1 VAKPKINDVER
12 NLIRHGPSP
21 FPHTVAAEGGRQ
33 TARAGRYVAGIGEEL
48 QCQQGYDF
56 EAWRM
61 TTGRDERRQADPT
74 HALLTEIRE
83 ATFIS
88 NRAFVFL
95 KKLEWQFRGQKSTHT
110 IVGWKFTPQWENGG
124 NTPTK
129 YMTSRINYVAF
140 PEALDP
146 TFDCPDI
153 GDLQVCHTMIG
164 PHAIMH
170 AAQIDIPVEVLD
182 KIKDGELHAYLWGWA
197 EYNDVFPGTPRH
209 RSEFCFEIVVD
220 GDVRTENCQF
230 LFRRHGRH
238 NGCDDECL
246 FEPRRYVPEGDE
258 QFYKFLDTTDIDKV
272 LSNHT
277 IKVSS
282 FEYFRKLEATEWGD
296 IADPLEGASE
306 LTVKGE
312 FVLRE
317 NSPELEMANKA
328 NIGLGMFRQ
337 FARVESGG
345 IVNMSNTR
353 FVHAIPNLFMY
364 CASVG
369 KIDEL
374 TTAIC
379 ENAEKPYDACLRIVN
394 LAALQ
399 QRIFET
405 GWVRDLNCKVSDL
418 FHPGFIQAVKYQARS
433 RDIREGEVI
442 APSPFTKAEKYKPQ
456 SEVRMLLVP
465 KEGAEIGKD
474 TLIIEIAE
482 PKALFTEVFRNY
494 RRKGT
499 SGQ

>member
-1 VAKPKINDVER
+1 M
-12 NLIRHGPSP
+12 
-21 FPHTVAAEGGRQ
+21 
-33 TARAGRYVAGIGEEL
+33 TAGH
-48 QCQQGYDF
+48 
-56 EAWRM
+56 
-61 TTGRDERRQADPT
+61 DERRQADPT
-74 HALLTEIRE
+74 HALLTAIRD

-95 KKLEWQFRGQKSTHT
+95 KKIEWQFREQKSTHT
-110 IVGWKFTPQWENGG
+110 IVSWRFTPQWENAG

-129 YMTSRINYVAF
+129 YMTNRINYVAF
-140 PEALDP
+140 PE
-146 TFDCPDI
+146 
-153 GDLQVCHTMIG
+153 
-164 PHAIMH
+164 
-170 AAQIDIPVEVLD
+170 
-182 KIKDGELHAYLWGWA
+182 
-197 EYNDVFPGTPRH
+197 TPRH

-220 GDVRTENCQF
+220 GDVKPKSCQF

-246 FEPRRYVPEGDE
+246 YEPRRYVPEGDE
-258 QFYKFLDTTDIDKV
+258 RFYKFLGTMDIDKV

-282 FEYFRKLEATEWGD
+282 FEYFRELEATEWGD

-306 LTVKGE
+306 LTMKGE
-312 FVLRE
+312 FVLCE

-337 FARVESGG
+337 FARIESGG

-353 FVHAIPNLFMY
+353 FVHAIPNLFMF

-394 LAALQ
+394 LAELQ
-399 QRIFET
+399 QRIFES

-418 FHPGFIQAVKYQARS
+418 FHPGLIQAVKYQARS

-442 APSPFTKAEKYKPQ
+442 EPSPFKKAEKYEPQ
-456 SEVRMLLVP
+456 SEVRMLLIP

-474 TLIIEIAE
+474 TLIIEIAG
-482 PKALFTEVFRNY
+482 PTALFTEVFRNY
-494 RRKGT
+494 RREST
-499 SGQ
+499 SSQ